1 MALTEDQRALLSL
14 LLQGDTYGRIAEVL
28 GTESREVRRR
38 AHEAA
43 EELDRETN
51 PDLSPAAVRTRLAAL
66 EGRPV
71 EKTPV
76 STPPFT
82 RNQRLP
88 LLIAAGGL
96 VLLAVVLALTL
107 FGGGDDDS
115 EAPPSS
121 EEEAIVVRL
130 APVGGATAS
139 GTLTIARIA
148 DQPAVDLDIR
158 GLTPTRPDQ
167 SYVLWFVGAGSRS
180 LPVAF
185 QAVDDDGRIEGRT
198 PIASAAIG
206 VLPSLD
212 TAELTLTQRREAVE
226 AIRKAG
232 ASGTLP
238 ERIGTTILRGP
249 LRGDGAG

>member
-14 LLQGDTYGRIAEVL
+14 LLQGDTYERIAEVL
-28 GTESREVRRR
+28 GTESGEVRRR

-43 EELDRETN
+43 EELERETS
-51 PDLSPAAVRTRLAAL
+51 PDLSPAAVRARLGAL
-66 EGRPV
+66 EGRPA
-71 EKTPV
+71 EKTTV
-76 STPPFT
+76 STPPST
-82 RNQRLP
+82 RTRLP

-96 VLLAVVLALTL
+96 VLLAVVLGLTL
-107 FGGGDDDS
+107 FGGEDDDS
-115 EAPPSS
+115 EAPPPS
-121 EEEAIVVRL
+121 EEEATVVRL
-130 APVGGATAS
+130 TPVGGATAS

-158 GLTPTRPDQ
+158 GLTPTRRDQ
-167 SYVLWFVGAGSRS
+167 SYVLWFVGAGGRS

-212 TAELTLTQRREAVE
+212 TAELTLTRRREAVE

-249 LRGDGAG
+249 LRGDGSG